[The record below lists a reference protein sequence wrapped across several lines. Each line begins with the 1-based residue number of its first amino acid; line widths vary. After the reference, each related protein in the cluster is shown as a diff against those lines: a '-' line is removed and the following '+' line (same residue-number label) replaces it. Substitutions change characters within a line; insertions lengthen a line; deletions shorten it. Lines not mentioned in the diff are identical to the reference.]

1 MVDGTLGSASSMS
14 SRWWWRGCE
23 RLRWWRR
30 RNTIVTVRSVGRWM
44 AHSFVARIGNWRGR
58 AVIVWASSGMEEH
71 AGGSILTHGEVPA
84 GDGPSDFWRN
94 VHRWGTL
101 LLVTILRRIAVL

>member
-1 MVDGTLGSASSMS
+1 MRWRVRVGTWRRRRRDRSIGWERNTVRGRSAAGMVDGTLGSASSMS

-23 RLRWWRR
+23 RLRWW

-71 AGGSILTHGEVPA
+71 A
-84 GDGPSDFWRN
+84 
-94 VHRWGTL
+94 
-101 LLVTILRRIAVL
+101 